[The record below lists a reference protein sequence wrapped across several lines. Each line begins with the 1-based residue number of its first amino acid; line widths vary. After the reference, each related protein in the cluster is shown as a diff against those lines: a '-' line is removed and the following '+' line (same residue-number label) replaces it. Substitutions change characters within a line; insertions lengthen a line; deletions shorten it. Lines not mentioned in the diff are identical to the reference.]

1 MKYWYE
7 RFKKIRLEKKM
18 SQGKMARALGIDTS
32 SISRYERSEGDVALT
47 ENFMLRLGKFFTE
60 EEIAYIETGSMHQS
74 KVQDSATLY
83 NKQGTDESIAVPYH
97 ADVYAAAG
105 AGSNNTDGSKNSPIS
120 FSKHFLN
127 NFLGIYNLKGLSI
140 INAAGDSMVPTIKS
154 GELMFVVP
162 VNNEGFKDGGIY
174 VIMCGSDLYVKRVW
188 RDPLSKEYT
197 LASDNDKVADLKLS
211 IDESSECHFVGRVV
225 GHMDR
230 V

>member
-1 MKYWYE
+1 MQNWHV
-7 RFKKIRLEKKM
+7 RFKEIREKNKM
-18 SQGKMARALGIDTS
+18 SQSEIGRVIGKDSTQV
-32 SISRYERSEGDVALT
+32 SRYERGLVKKFPNSLYKLLRDVL
-47 ENFMLRLGKFFTE
+47 TE

-83 NKQGTDESIAVPYH
+83 NKQGTDETIAVPYH

-127 NFLGIYNLKGLSI
+127 SFLGIYNLSGLSI
-140 INAAGDSMVPTIKS
+140 INASGDSMIPTIKS
-154 GELMFVVP
+154 GELMFVCP
-162 VNNEGFKDGGIY
+162 LENEGFKDGGIY